1 MRVTGRIWLFHRKYL
16 YPYGIGL
23 WEGGGGGAKPGGCG
37 YAFLRCTALR
47 VSVVS
52 VFCSVAT
59 SECSLFPRGDNALG
73 LQFLGVSRIEDF

>member
-1 MRVTGRIWLFHRKYL
+1 MSLGAYGFSTGNIS
-16 YPYGIGL
+16 ISTVSAC
-23 WEGGGGGAKPGGCG
+23 GGQVGGGAKTGGCG